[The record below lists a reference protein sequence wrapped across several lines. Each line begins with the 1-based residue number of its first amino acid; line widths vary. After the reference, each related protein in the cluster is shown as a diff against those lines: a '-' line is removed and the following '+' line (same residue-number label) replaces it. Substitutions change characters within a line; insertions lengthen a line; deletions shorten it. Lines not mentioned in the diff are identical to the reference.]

1 MNELFVS
8 VVSPEKVLSGKFR
21 VHAVKGDE
29 MEPKLRGGRDYV
41 LAAPATSYE
50 GEGLYLID
58 TGLGMELY
66 QVTNILGP
74 DGALMLSRE
83 NPAYCCRQIDRRR
96 FNDFVVGIVVADV
109 RVRDDRFLR
118 S

>member
-66 QVTNILGP
+66 QDRLPEQPPKAEPEAGGQTSPLVATPTP
-74 DGALMLSRE
+74 DS
-83 NPAYCCRQIDRRR
+83 NPIAPAPSDER
-96 FNDFVVGIVVADV
+96 VAG
-109 RVRDDRFLR
+109 
-118 S
+118 